1 MKIPLLRIG
10 GSEKKEGIT
19 IQHKAEKIALL
30 LTICI
35 VIVFPILF
43 PNDYLIH
50 IGCMIGINIIVAL
63 GMYVVTGASGQIN
76 MGQYGFFCV
85 GSYTAALVTTR
96 LGLDFWFCVLIT
108 CLVCSAAGLC
118 VGFLALRIEGPYLAL
133 CTLAFGESVRLI
145 INNASWAGRATG
157 IMRIGKLS
165 VFGFDMTTKSQCYFF
180 IMILALITLVIVNNL
195 MHSRQGRRFKAIKDD
210 AIASSV
216 MGINVTKSKMF
227 AFCVS
232 GILGGLGGCV
242 YACYVN
248 YVNPTTYV
256 QGLQVKFLL
265 MIVLG
270 GLGSQWG
277 ALVGAIMVTVFYEL
291 TRTYGQYQSL
301 AAGLIMIFIILV
313 LRRGVV
319 GTVVHR
325 YQQRII
331 RKTHLLEKRRL
342 ESEAHTTGGDSE

>member
-1 MKIPLLRIG
+1 MKIHRM
-10 GSEKKEGIT
+10 
-19 IQHKAEKIALL
+19 ALL
-30 LTICI
+30 VTIVT
-35 VIVFPILF
+35 VIMFPILF
-43 PNDYLIH
+43 PNEYLVH

-85 GSYTAALVTTR
+85 GSYAAALVTTK
-96 LGLDFWFCVLIT
+96 LGLGFWSAVLIT
-108 CLVCSAAGLC
+108 FLVCMVIGLF

-133 CTLAFGESVRLI
+133 CTMAFGESVRLI
-145 INNASWAGRATG
+145 INNAEWAGRAAG

-165 VFGFDMTTKSQCYFF
+165 ILGFAMTTKRQCYFF
-180 IMILALITLVIVNNL
+180 IMALAIVILVLINNL
-195 MHSRQGRRFKAIKDD
+195 MNSRQGRRFRAIKDD
-210 AIASSV
+210 AIASGI
-216 MGINVTKSKMF
+216 MGINVKKTKMF
-227 AFCVS
+227 AFCIS

-248 YVNPTTYV
+248 YVNPTSYV

-277 ALVGAIMVTVFYEL
+277 ALAGAAMVTIFYEL
-291 TRTYGQYQSL
+291 TRAYGQYQSL
-301 AAGLIMIFIILV
+301 AAGVIMIIIILV

-319 GTVVHR
+319 GTIVHS
-325 YQQRII
+325 YHQQII
-331 RKTHLLEKRRL
+331 RRTHALEKKSR
-342 ESEAHTTGGDSE
+342 EKKENQQEATENDIGD